1 MPTANEWGDAPVS
14 ETPAN
19 EWGDSPNVVPLP
31 RAPSGKPVMGAPE
44 PESSYREGWT
54 VRSQAQQTAVSAIGA
69 KPPAVPQEDQT
80 QAFSDSLAKSK
91 PLRDLAAKSPE
102 DAAAVQPEADKL
114 GWWTRWIS
122 GVNHEEPN
130 QAAPYANAGID
141 YPLEKQ
147 HVNDIPGVVSS
158 NFSRAMISL
167 RADWE
172 GLKQF
177 TLERLS
183 DPAHL
188 GPALGLDPEDPN
200 LKTLIEG
207 HKASLEAQKQI
218 TKGYSDLASSPKTPL
233 EEQSAEFPQGA
244 VRMAAGMVP
253 LVAAGPF
260 GEVGTFAA
268 VASQTVGS
276 LTRQGVSPDRAATFG
291 LLAGYAGSLMGSQL
305 SESLA
310 PLARVLGA
318 QKLVGSAVSD
328 LSAKALAL
336 DFSRHVGI
344 GWAANTGMLLSNKM
358 ALRLQDAADTGR
370 KIDPSEFAQDV
381 ASAAKESA
389 ELIPM
394 LGGFAAL
401 GLAGKFWEAH
411 GNGLHHDAL
420 TGPIADSKLSPDQ
433 LRELIR
439 NSSRNGRVYI
449 DPDHFEK
456 VIRAAGQDPAE
467 VAAKING
474 DGGQDFRAS
483 KQSGVLMDIPL
494 DKYLVDLKE
503 HHGAMRDGVAFQDD
517 GATLTR
523 NDGKWLQKELAE
535 ELYGKIPDTG
545 GKAALAHE
553 LTPDQQ
559 KIVNAWGVSDQVPG
573 TDRLPLPQTVRATP
587 AEVARDVRLPDQT
600 AKVRAPSARA
610 LEMHAEEVVNGL
622 TVDALGGKQAY
633 LASARQAQRAI
644 DKAHVKAANLLSRA
658 EETAQQGIDTALEG
672 VALGNRGVKEG
683 PKAVEA
689 QKKAGEASVKA
700 EFERGVIATKL
711 QDLRVKLKNFDPE
724 ESQLSRKQL
733 KLQIKNERERLAKL
747 APPEQGASGV
757 QGGLYDVGG
766 MQPTASDPRPTPY
779 EDAKDLAK
787 IRAQDAQIH
796 LRLAQRLKSAAERK
810 YEGAQDKSV
819 RATEHAVSAGDF
831 MQEAEEQR
839 FTRDLNLALNKARI
853 EALAKA
859 DKFQATVKSAASP
872 DVRDKIYIG
881 GHPEYGI
888 GHDMILEAL
897 GARAPDGSY
906 RPSDFQAVTD
916 ELVRNGEKLEFDADA
931 IRDLVKS
938 PRDVGSMKLPELEN
952 VARAVKNLQD
962 LAAERNSTL
971 VNDRRVAR
979 QDAIKNDIGP
989 AAAKGQPAKPGF
1001 WRGALR
1007 DLLQSDRRDAQSSN
1021 LHTLLNQL
1029 GAWGRSQTMRWL
1041 EVRRA
1046 EDVLLNKVV
1055 DLFTIPKELRK
1066 LGNTDVA
1073 FPDWMPENA
1082 RAVYGEGF
1090 KQRDV
1095 WRMILQS
1102 GTDEGIGALSRGWN
1116 ASPEQIHSWF
1126 NEVAKTA
1133 PEWELVKNFWAQS
1146 KEFGDMEAAADA
1158 NRGGTPMLFKHPRKI
1173 TTPFGEVDGGYSP
1186 VRWHRKGQ
1194 ALPANPSLGDP
1205 SRGAYAMTDV
1215 EHGFTET
1222 QQEGVTDVPD
1232 VSMDI
1237 YPSHFRALARDV
1249 SRGDF
1254 VRDQSRMLNDE
1265 NFRSAVRPH
1274 YGEDYLKAL
1283 DAWHNTVAS
1292 GQLQNIVGNW
1302 YRDPLISKARG
1313 VSARI
1318 VFNLNTKVLFG
1329 LVSHLPFAKAV
1340 MGDQIDL
1347 MAGIGKA
1354 LSPEARQEALERSK
1368 VLPYRNDRVYQKLN
1382 EAEGAILRDDP
1393 SQLEAAFRRPN
1404 QMFWHGAD
1412 MTLSQIIWHGVKERA
1427 LRNGFLREDAER
1439 HADLWTDRLMPAI
1452 DIYGKSLRATD
1463 SNIGLLFLV
1472 KNFESTVWNV
1482 KAMREQDARSGL
1494 TQGGSPNLFAWKLG
1508 LTGALGLG
1516 HFLFYG
1522 HGRNQ
1527 EEQKMGGA
1535 GWAPYAAR
1543 EGLEAATYGNLFT
1556 HLAAQNF
1563 GVLLD
1568 GRLPGRRDITLFD
1581 TPEHSQIQQF
1591 VSNMGKA
1598 VRAAEGR
1605 GRPSAAVVAGL
1616 QAASRLLGGPTSLLR
1631 SADAAYKVGQYR
1643 LLGKDEFVSPPPATP
1658 VGEAA
1663 KIWFGDVDK
1672 WESNVGSEFDNLWRH

>member
-1 MPTANEWGDAPVS
+1 MPGAVWQGRDVPDETYQDLVRARESERLQADRDGTMSKWVDKYYSIPDGWDPDNAEPRDAKGKTYYRAPYKGDAGTPSDGGVPTVSNVSISQSRAAAFKIESKDERNEWGDAPVS
-14 ETPAN
+14 EAPAN
-19 EWGDSPNVVPLP
+19 EWGDAPNVVPLP
-31 RAPSGKPVMGAPE
+31 RAPPGKPVMGAPE

-80 QAFSDSLAKSK
+80 QAFSDALAKSK
-91 PLRDLAAKSPE
+91 PLRDLASKSPE
-102 DAAAVQPEADKL
+102 DAAAVQPEAAKL

-200 LKTLIEG
+200 LKTLVEG

-218 TKGYSDLASSPKTPL
+218 TKDYSDLANSPKTPL
-233 EEQSAEFPQGA
+233 EEQSAEFPQEA

-260 GEVGTFAA
+260 GEVGAFAA
-268 VASQTVGS
+268 VASQTVGN

-328 LSAKALAL
+328 LSVKALAL

-344 GWAANTGMLLSNKM
+344 GWAANTGMLLSDKM
-358 ALRLQDAADTGR
+358 ALRLQDVADTGR

-467 VAAKING
+467 VAAKIND

-483 KQSGVLMDIPL
+483 KQSGVLMDLPL

-503 HHGAMRDGVAFQDD
+503 HHEAMRDGVAFQDD

-523 NDGKWLQKELAE
+523 NGGKWLQKELAE

-587 AEVARDVRLPDQT
+587 AEVARDVHPSDRPNVRNLPDWAREAMVRAGLDPARPLNDIDLENQSIKNAIGLDPSLSQAQKDLLLRT
-600 AKVRAPSARA
+600 GSPREVATVKVRAPGARA
-610 LEMHAEEVVNGL
+610 LEMHAEEVVKDL
-622 TVDALGGKQAY
+622 TVDGLGTRKYKQA
-633 LASARQAQRAI
+633 ADAAQKVITRA
-644 DKAHVKAANLLSRA
+644 AANKTGEDVSDSVFKQKLNAAFEKARRLA
-658 EETAQQGIDTALEG
+658 LDVAIGFQGI
-672 VALGNRGVKEG
+672 
-683 PKAVEA
+683 
-689 QKKAGEASVKA
+689 
-700 EFERGVIATKL
+700 
-711 QDLRVKLKNFDPE
+711 
-724 ESQLSRKQL
+724 
-733 KLQIKNERERLAKL
+733 IK
-747 APPEQGASGV
+747 
-757 QGGLYDVGG
+757 
-766 MQPTASDPRPTPY
+766 TASST
-779 EDAKDLAK
+779 A
-787 IRAQDAQIH
+787 
-796 LRLAQRLKSAAERK
+796 
-810 YEGAQDKSV
+810 V
-819 RATEHAVSAGDF
+819 RS
-831 MQEAEEQR
+831 
-839 FTRDLNLALNKARI
+839 
-853 EALAKA
+853 
-859 DKFQATVKSAASP
+859 
-872 DVRDKIYIG
+872 KIYIG

-931 IRDLVKS
+931 IRDLVNN
-938 PRDVGSMKLPELEN
+938 PRSIGELTQAELEN

-979 QDAIKNDIGP
+979 QGAIQNDIGP
-989 AAAKGQPAKPGF
+989 AAVKGQPAKPGF

-1066 LGNTDVA
+1066 LGNADVA

-1116 ASPEQIHSWF
+1116 ALPEQIHSWF

-1133 PEWELVKNFWAQS
+1133 PEWDLVKNFWAQS

-1232 VSMDI
+1232 VSFDLLGSHYRGLVRDI
-1237 YPSHFRALARDV
+1237 

-1274 YGEDYLKAL
+1274 LGEDYLKAL

-1412 MTLSQIIWHGVKERA
+1412 MSLTHIIWHGVHERA
-1427 LRNGFLREDAER
+1427 LSNGFLPEDAIK

-1452 DIYGKSLRATD
+1452 DIYGKALRTTD

-1482 KAMREQDARSGL
+1482 KAMREFDARSGV

-1527 EEQKMGGA
+1527 EEQKMGGW

-1556 HLAAQNF
+1556 HMAAQNF

-1581 TPEHSQIQQF
+1581 TPEHAQIQQF